1 MSSLLSSY
9 ESEYKS
15 TLAQALQNLAAAPS
29 QTLAERNSTLSHVE
43 EQKDELLDLV
53 DQMDIEV
60 NNAVAD
66 ATQRAGVKARL
77 RGYRKEIADKVRTPL
92 QQLMDARDRDALF
105 GSSAGGS
112 AAGMSGADANMT
124 EEQRQQLL
132 QSHNVLNRTGE
143 RLRDASRIAA
153 ETEGIGSQ
161 IMADLRAQRETL
173 ENSRQTLFQADSYVD
188 KSIKTLKTMSRR
200 LVANKFISYAI
211 IAVLILLILLV
222 LFSKFR

>member
-15 TLAQALQNLAAAPS
+15 TLALALQNLAAAPS

-112 AAGMSGADANMT
+112 AAGMPGADANMT

>member
-1 MSSLLSSY
+1 MDSLASARAQSLSD
-9 ESEYKS
+9 
-15 TLAQALQNLAAAPS
+15 
-29 QTLAERNSTLSHVE
+29 RNSTLSHVE

-60 NNAVAD
+60 NNSITD

-77 RGYRKEIADKVRTPL
+77 REYRKEVADKVRTPL
-92 QQLMDARDRDALF
+92 QQLMDARDRDMLF
-105 GSSAGGS
+105 GGAEQSGIPG
-112 AAGMSGADANMT
+112 GADANMT

-132 QSHNVLNRTGE
+132 QSHNVLNRTGD

-222 LFSKFR
+222 LFSKFK

>member
-15 TLAQALQNLAAAPS
+15 TLAQAVDSLASARAQS
-29 QTLAERNSTLSHVE
+29 LSDRNSTLSHVE

-60 NNAVAD
+60 NNSITD

-77 RGYRKEIADKVRTPL
+77 REYRKEVADKVRTPL
-92 QQLMDARDRDALF
+92 QQLMDARDRDMLF
-105 GSSAGGS
+105 GGAEQSGIPG
-112 AAGMSGADANMT
+112 GADANMT

-132 QSHNVLNRTGE
+132 QSHNVLNRTGD

-222 LFSKFR
+222 LFSKFK